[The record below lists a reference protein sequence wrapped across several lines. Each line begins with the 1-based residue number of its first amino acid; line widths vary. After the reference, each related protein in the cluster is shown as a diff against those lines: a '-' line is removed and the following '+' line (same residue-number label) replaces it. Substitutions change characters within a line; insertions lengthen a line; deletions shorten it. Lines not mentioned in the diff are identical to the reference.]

1 MTDLSRES
9 LSIPPRRHI
18 SPRDRRSRVTAVPWS
33 NKYHLTLVNGLL
45 RLADIGIVVLVGT
58 RALLLSSEHYPTGAV
73 APTELV
79 LIVLLMQLFFQQAG
93 LYRPPD
99 VRRPHSFMLTLLPV
113 WLAVGAT
120 MVALHYLLNVFNNVP
135 LRSSFAFFLTAF
147 VGFSAIR
154 LLALW
159 RIEKLYDAGR
169 MAVPVA
175 VIGTRNAIRRLE
187 GCLSQCLGTT
197 VDLVATFDLNQTHF
211 GPAGELFCLCRTGRI
226 AEILVAVDGQE
237 GQVLDTLLMQ
247 LGSLAITVRLVP
259 QLVTKSSAC
268 SSLGEIYGVPTIPVI
283 RPPLTDAQVAVKR
296 CFDLIVSGAAICMLA
311 PLLFFIA
318 VVIKIDS
325 PGPVLFRQE
334 RWGVNARRITVF
346 KFRTMFFDT
355 TPDPTV
361 TQARPADP
369 RVSRVGRFLRRSSL
383 DELPQL
389 LNVVF
394 GEMSLVG
401 PRPHASA
408 HNELY
413 ASCVENYLRRHRL
426 KPGITGLA
434 QINGC
439 RGATETVDKMQ
450 RRVEY
455 DLQYIEH
462 WSLLLDLKIMLKT
475 LLVGFVHPNA
485 Y

>member
-1 MTDLSRES
+1 M
-9 LSIPPRRHI
+9 
-18 SPRDRRSRVTAVPWS
+18 SPRGRWSRSSAVPQGS
-33 NKYHLTLVNGLL
+33 KYHLTLLNGLL
-45 RLADIGIVVLVGT
+45 RLADIGIVALVDT
-58 RALLLSSEHYPTGAV
+58 CALLLSREHYPIGTGT
-73 APTELV
+73 PTEII
-79 LIVLLMQLFFQQAG
+79 LIILLTQLYFQQAG
-93 LYRPPD
+93 LYQSPQGRRPP
-99 VRRPHSFMLTLLPV
+99 SFMLMLLLA

-120 MVALHYLLNVFNNVP
+120 MVALHYLLNVFDDVP
-135 LRSSFAFFLTAF
+135 PSGSFACFIAAF
-147 VGFSAIR
+147 VGFSAVR
-154 LLALW
+154 LLARW
-159 RIEKLYDAGR
+159 HVERLYDVGR

-175 VIGTRNAIRRLE
+175 VVGTRSATRWLE
-187 GCLSQCLGTT
+187 GRLLRHLGTT
-197 VDLVATFDLNQTHF
+197 IDLVQTFDLNQAYPS
-211 GPAGELFCLCRTGRI
+211 PAAELSNLCRTGRI
-226 AEILVAVDGQE
+226 SEILVAVDGK
-237 GQVLDTLLMQ
+237 GGPVLDALLQQ
-247 LGSLAITVRLVP
+247 LESLAISVRLVP
-259 QLVTKSSAC
+259 RLITTPSAG
-268 SSLGEIYGVPTIPVI
+268 SSLEEVYGAPTIPVI
-283 RPPLTDAQVAVKR
+283 QPPLTNTQIAVKR
-296 CFDLIVSGAAICMLA
+296 CFDLVVSVLAICIFA
-311 PLLFFIA
+311 PLLLLIA
-318 VVIKIDS
+318 ILIKIDS
-325 PGPVLFRQE
+325 PGTILFRQE
-334 RWGVNARRITVF
+334 RWGINSRRITVL

-355 TPDPTV
+355 TPDPNV
-361 TQARPADP
+361 TQARQADP

-389 LNVVF
+389 LNVVL

-450 RRVEY
+450 QRVEY

-475 LLVGFVHPNA
+475 LLVGFTHPNG

>member
-1 MTDLSRES
+1 ML
-9 LSIPPRRHI
+9 L
-18 SPRDRRSRVTAVPWS
+18 
-33 NKYHLTLVNGLL
+33 NGLL
-45 RLADIGIVVLVGT
+45 RLTDIGIVILVGT
-58 RALLLSSEHYPTGAV
+58 CSLLLSSERHPVGAV
-73 APTELV
+73 APAEII
-79 LIVLLMQLFFQQAG
+79 LIILLTQLFFQQAG

-113 WLAVGAT
+113 WFAVGAT
-120 MVALHYLLNVFNNVP
+120 MAALHYVLNVFDNVP
-135 LRSSFAFFLTAF
+135 LRGSFAFFLAAF
-147 VGFSAIR
+147 VGFTAIR
-154 LLALW
+154 LLAGW

-175 VIGTRNAIRRLE
+175 IIGTRNAIRRLE
-187 GCLSQCLGTT
+187 GCLSPNLGTSI
-197 VDLVATFDLNQTHF
+197 DLVATFDLNEIHSSPTNEIFH
-211 GPAGELFCLCRTGRI
+211 LCRTGRI
-226 AEILVAVDGQE
+226 AEILVAVDAQE
-237 GQVLDTLLMQ
+237 GQVLDTLLQQ

-259 QLVTKSSAC
+259 QLITTSSAG

-283 RPPLTDAQVAVKR
+283 RPPLTDAEVAVKR
-296 CFDLIVSGAAICMLA
+296 CFDLIVSSAALCMLA
-311 PLLFFIA
+311 PLFFFIA
-318 VVIKIDS
+318 VLIKINS
-325 PGPVLFRQE
+325 PGPILFRQE
-334 RWGVNARRITVF
+334 RWGVNSRRITVL

-355 TPDPTV
+355 TPDPNV
-361 TQARPADP
+361 TQARPTDP

-389 LNVVF
+389 LNVLL

-413 ASCVENYLRRHRL
+413 VSCVENYLGRHRL

-434 QINGC
+434 QVNGC

-450 RRVEY
+450 RRVDY

-475 LLVGFVHPNA
+475 LLVGFAHPNA